1 LSATEVSDREGT
13 PVDVETALRS
23 LFFVLLLAAF
33 TPILT
38 GLLPGPR
45 IPQVVFFL
53 IGGVIIGP
61 EVLDLG
67 SASSLSLFSEVG
79 LGFLFLLAGY
89 EVDPKLLR
97 EPVMRMAATA
107 WFGSVA
113 MSLIV
118 TGVLVATGLVSDYVA
133 IAIGLTTT
141 ALGTILPIVRD
152 AGILAG
158 PLGRP
163 ILANGAVGEFGP
175 ILAMAIFLGTSGK
188 FVALITLALFGVL
201 AVLVLVIPRRL
212 VPSRV
217 SEIVAGGSEQTSQ
230 ATLRWVVVMLVGLLL
245 IAAQLGL
252 DVILGAFAAGV
263 VLRLARPKDIEVLEH
278 KLDAVGYGF
287 FIPIYFIVSGMNLDI
302 VSIVENPGR
311 LLMFFALLIVVRGGS
326 VFIVHRKL
334 PSKERRQLALLS
346 ATALPL
352 LVALSQIGME
362 SGEMQPANAAALV
375 GAGVLSVLIFPMLAT
390 RGTAKESSKKVV
402 PAAEG

>member
-1 LSATEVSDREGT
+1 
-13 PVDVETALRS
+13 VDVDTALRS
-23 LFFVLLLAAF
+23 LFFVLGLAAL
-33 TPILT
+33 TPIIT

-45 IPQVVFFL
+45 VPQVVVFL
-53 IGGVIIGP
+53 MGGVVIGP

-67 SASSLSLFSEVG
+67 SASSLNVFSEVG

-113 MSLIV
+113 VSLAV
-118 TGVLVATGLVSDYVA
+118 TGVLWATGLVSDYVV

-152 AGILAG
+152 AGLLEG
-158 PLGRP
+158 PLARP
-163 ILANGAVGEFGP
+163 IVANGAIGEFGP
-175 ILAMAIFLGTSGK
+175 ILAMAIFLGTAGK
-188 FVALITLALFGVL
+188 FIALVTLMLFGFMAVTVL
-201 AVLVLVIPRRL
+201 FIPRRL
-212 VPSRV
+212 VPSKV
-217 SEIVAGGSEQTSQ
+217 SEIVAGGTEQTSQ

-245 IAAQLGL
+245 IAGQLGL

-326 VFIVHRKL
+326 VFIVHRNL
-334 PSKERRQLALLS
+334 PNKERRQLALLS

-362 SGEMQPANAAALV
+362 AGKMQPANAAALV
-375 GAGVLSVLIFPMLAT
+375 GAGALSVLIFPMLAT
-390 RGTAKESSKKVV
+390 RGTAKEGSPTVV
-402 PAAEG
+402 PAAES